1 MQAKKSLGQ
10 NFLNNQETL
19 ASIISAADLN
29 KNDQVIEIGP
39 GHGVLTEELV
49 KNAGSVTA
57 IELDADLIP
66 ELKCKFLQDQNFKL
80 INQNALEF
88 TPPKTPY
95 KLVANIPY
103 YITSPIIN
111 HFLRE
116 QRPES
121 RPTLIVLLV
130 QKEVAEKI
138 CAKDG
143 SLSVLA
149 IQVHLFGHPEIIA
162 TVPASHF
169 TPAPKVDSAIIKIT
183 VDKQIIEPEEIK

>member
-80 INQNALEF
+80 INQF
-88 TPPKTPY
+88 
-95 KLVANIPY
+95 
-103 YITSPIIN
+103 
-111 HFLRE
+111 
-116 QRPES
+116 
-121 RPTLIVLLV
+121 
-130 QKEVAEKI
+130 
-138 CAKDG
+138 
-143 SLSVLA
+143 
-149 IQVHLFGHPEIIA
+149 
-162 TVPASHF
+162 
-169 TPAPKVDSAIIKIT
+169 
-183 VDKQIIEPEEIK
+183 